1 MHRRAFLALAPL
13 LLGGCGFRLRQRFGV
28 PAAMQRTY
36 LEGSE
41 RSEIYVGL
49 RRALAASGVT
59 LVEDPADAGAVL
71 RLSNER
77 SGRRVLSVGRDARVS
92 EYEVHVTV
100 TFEVRRTANE
110 PGADRSAILEPQQLR
125 LTREYL
131 YDSSGVLGKS
141 DEEALLREEMQ
152 RDLVRLIMYRLEAVA
167 D

>member
-1 MHRRAFLALAPL
+1 
-13 LLGGCGFRLRQRFGV
+13 
-28 PAAMQRTY
+28 MQRTY
-36 LEGSE
+36 LDGPD

-49 RRALAASGVT
+49 RRALVASGVT

-92 EYEVHVTV
+92 EYEVYSTI
-100 TFEVRRTANE
+100 TFEVRRAGSGQ
-110 PGADRSAILEPQQLR
+110 GADRAAIVEPQQLR

-152 RDLVRLIMYRLEAVA
+152 RDLVRLIMYRLEAMA